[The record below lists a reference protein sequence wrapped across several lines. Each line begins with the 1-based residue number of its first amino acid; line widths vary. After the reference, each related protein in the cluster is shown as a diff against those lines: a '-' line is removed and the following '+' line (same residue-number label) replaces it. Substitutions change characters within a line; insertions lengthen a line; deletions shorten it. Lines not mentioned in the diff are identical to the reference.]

1 MTAALLELRDLGLAF
16 RSAQQGLFGR
26 ARRLTVLDGVTLEVA
41 PGEAVGLVG
50 ESGCGKSSLAKT
62 VLNLNRP
69 TAGSIWYRG
78 RDLADCSPA
87 DWRGLRRQVQYIF
100 QDPLAALDPRMRVVD
115 QVAEVL
121 EVHGLGQPA
130 ERRQRALRELAAVGL
145 GPDLAAKYP
154 HALSGGQRQ
163 RAVIARAL
171 ALDPELLICD
181 EPVSALDVSIQAQV
195 VNLLVELRRQRNLA
209 LLFISHD
216 LSLVRHL
223 CERVAIMYM
232 GRIVEQG
239 RAETIFDDPRHP
251 YTRALVAAIPRA
263 EPRSEEPADIVPGET
278 PSLLDPP
285 AGCRF
290 HPRCPLATQRCGR
303 EAPSLLPQSDGRR
316 VACHLA

>member
-1 MTAALLELRDLGLAF
+1 
-16 RSAQQGLFGR
+16 
-26 ARRLTVLDGVTLEVA
+26 
-41 PGEAVGLVG
+41 
-50 ESGCGKSSLAKT
+50 

-69 TAGSIWYRG
+69 TAGNVRYRG
-78 RDLADCSPA
+78 RDLASCTPA
-87 DWRGLRRQVQYIF
+87 DWRRLRRQVQYIF
-100 QDPLAALDPRMRVVD
+100 QDPLASLDPRMRVLD
-115 QVAEVL
+115 QVIEVL
-121 EVHGLGQPA
+121 AVHDIGPPA
-130 ERRQRALRELAAVGL
+130 ERRDRALAELAAVGL
-145 GPDLAAKYP
+145 DPDLAANYP

-171 ALDPELLICD
+171 ALDPKLLICD

-195 VNLLVELRRQRNLA
+195 VNLLAELRRARGLA

-239 RAETIFDDPRHP
+239 RVEQILDRPLHP

-263 EPRSEEPADIVPGET
+263 EPRRGEPPEVIEGET

-290 HPRCPLATQRCGR
+290 HPRCPRAIERCAA
-303 EAPSLLPQSDGRR
+303 EAPLLTAQPDGRLA
-316 VACHLA
+316 ACHRL

>member
-1 MTAALLELRDLGLAF
+1 MMPLLELQAVSLTFPTGGGGL
-16 RSAQQGLFGR
+16 L
-26 ARRLTVLDGVTLEVA
+26 RRPRLLTVLDGVTLEIGA
-41 PGEAVGLVG
+41 GEALGLVG

-69 TAGSIWYRG
+69 TGGSIAYRG
-78 RDLADCSPA
+78 RDLAGCTPA
-87 DWRGLRRQVQYIF
+87 DWRKLRQQVQYVF
-100 QDPLAALDPRMRVVD
+100 QDPLASLDPRMRVLD
-115 QVAEVL
+115 QVIEVL
-121 EVHGLGQPA
+121 SVHGIGQPQ
-130 ERRQRALRELAAVGL
+130 ERRERALAELSAVGL
-145 GPDLAAKYP
+145 GLDLAAKYP

-171 ALDPELLICD
+171 ALGPELLICD

-195 VNLLVELRRQRNLA
+195 VNLLAELRRARGLA

-239 RAETIFDDPRHP
+239 PVEQIFDRPLHP
-251 YTRALVAAIPRA
+251 YTRALIAAIPRA
-263 EPRSEEPADIVPGET
+263 EPRVGEPPEVVAGET

-285 AGCRF
+285 TGCRF
-290 HPRCPLATQRCGR
+290 HPRCPLAIERC
-303 EAPSLLPQSDGRR
+303 AADTPLLAVQPDGRLA
-316 VACHLA
+316 ACHRI